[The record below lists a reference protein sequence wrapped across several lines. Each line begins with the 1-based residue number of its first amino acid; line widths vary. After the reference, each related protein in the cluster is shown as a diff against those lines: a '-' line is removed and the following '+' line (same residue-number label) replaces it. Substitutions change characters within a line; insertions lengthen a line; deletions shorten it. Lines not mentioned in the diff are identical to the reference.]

1 MNLLTWNQPTY
12 QNTVACPSIL
22 NAINKN
28 RQKFETYVD
37 IVQECFANFKP
48 AIKSKFICQIEHDE
62 TEDKILNDKNE
73 NTNKNTKLSLQM
85 DTHQYLLMH

>member
-1 MNLLTWNQPTY
+1 MQ
-12 QNTVACPSIL
+12 
-22 NAINKN
+22 
-28 RQKFETYVD
+28 
-37 IVQECFANFKP
+37 P

-73 NTNKNTKLSLQM
+73 NTNKNTKLSIQM